1 MKRTR
6 FMPFLLP
13 LLLCA
18 CQATGEN
25 LPDAKKTVAD
35 GDSPPPTSA
44 PGPIPAE
51 YALRWT
57 TSSTTAEAVTKELQ
71 AVLDQLKQRIGSPG
85 TPKHEEFM
93 VTYYDVAAE
102 SLPEGYNASLR
113 KRQKIGS
120 ENYEVNY
127 KVRGPAPLPMDF
139 PAVKTCERAAAKQEP
154 ETDIAVASQ
163 HTGNRQNASINCE
176 AKSKGGIP
184 AALTP
189 AGPARL
195 CKIAMTRH
203 TLQWNG
209 APPSEKKELKVEY
222 WTFKPPAE
230 DKPVHALIE
239 VSWKSDSANDTAEQA
254 FRDAIAPLVTA
265 SADRLQ
271 PTPPPGKEQTALSCD
286 RNWSP

>member
-6 FMPFLLP
+6 LMPFLLP

-18 CQATGEN
+18 CQATGIS
-25 LPDAKKTVAD
+25 LPDAERPVTD
-35 GDSPPPTSA
+35 GDNPPPEPA
-44 PGPIPAE
+44 PSPIPAE

-57 TSSTTAEAVTKELQ
+57 TSSTTAEAVAKELQ

-85 TPKHEEFM
+85 TPKREEFI

-102 SLPEGYNASLR
+102 SWPQGYNASLR
-113 KRQKIGS
+113 KRQKIGG
-120 ENYEVNY
+120 EKYEVNY
-127 KVRGPAPLPMDF
+127 KVRGPAPLPGNF
-139 PAVKTCERAAAKQEP
+139 PVVRTCERAAVTQER
-154 ETDIAVASQ
+154 EIDIAIASQ
-163 HTGNRQNASINCE
+163 RTGNRQNASINCE
-176 AKSKGGIP
+176 AKSKDGIP

-203 TLQWNG
+203 TLQWNE

-222 WTFKPPAE
+222 WTFKPSAG

-239 VSWKSDSANDTAEQA
+239 VSWKSDGANDAAEQA

-265 SADRLQ
+265 AADRLQ

-286 RNWSP
+286 RNWAP

>member
-6 FMPFLLP
+6 LMPFLLT

-18 CQATGEN
+18 CQATGKS
-25 LPDAKKTVAD
+25 LPDAERPVT
-35 GDSPPPTSA
+35 DSDNPPPVST

-57 TSSTTAEAVTKELQ
+57 TSSTTAEAVAKELQ
-71 AVLDQLKQRIGSPG
+71 GVLDQLKQRIGSSD
-85 TPKHEEFM
+85 TPKHEEFI

-102 SLPEGYNASLR
+102 SWPEGYNASLR

-127 KVRGPAPLPMDF
+127 KVRGPAPLPENF
-139 PAVKTCERAAAKQEP
+139 PAVRTCERAAVTQER
-154 ETDIAVASQ
+154 EIDIAIASQ
-163 HTGNRQNASINCE
+163 RTGNRQNASINCE
-176 AKSKGGIP
+176 AKSKNSIP
-184 AALTP
+184 PALTP
-189 AGPARL
+189 MEPARR
-195 CKIAMTRH
+195 CTIAMTRH
-203 TLQWNG
+203 TLQWNK

-222 WTFKPPAE
+222 WTFKPPAA
-230 DKPVHALIE
+230 DKSVRALIE

-254 FRDAIAPLVTA
+254 FRDAIAPLVAT